1 MHMQQPC
8 RPAQKSVMTLIWLD
22 AVRVEHAVFRSII
35 STNLALGRM
44 DTLRDAMIGTKYP
57 NV

>member
-1 MHMQQPC
+1 MQQPC
-8 RPAQKSVMTLIWLD
+8 RPAQKSVMTLILLD

-35 STNLALGRM
+35 STNLAFGRTDM
-44 DTLRDAMIGTKYP
+44 LRDAMIGTKYP